1 MVSKYFGPS
10 LTIRI
15 LHRSVINEENKPD
28 MYPRYSIDIRYY
40 DEELMLDYNTSLIFK
55 IKKLFS

>member
-1 MVSKYFGPS
+1 MSEAVIFHP
-10 LTIRI
+10 LL